1 MLPPSKE
8 EMIAYKG
15 FNIRDN
21 GLMKTVDDYMENV
34 ASTNDNCYKRM
45 DAERI
50 ANARASACTML
61 ISRTIHSKDELQI
74 MKRLQCIGFKTD
86 EVFAPN
92 RIQLKNLTASSRV
105 RNLMHGGM
113 LGLLAQKLTQDP
125 SQTTQWNQ
133 SKNAQCIVQRA
144 NSQAGCAHV
153 KWSIPEFQ
161 YRFNIGIKTYKKNPF
176 TELNDDEMLAK
187 FNELNTAEN
196 RTEFLEQ
203 FRSIA
208 SAANQSRV
216 IQYNEY
222 DDDADFKMIRPVIVD
237 NTWIADFM
245 AAFVKTCSDKLA
257 AVSKFEYGKMV
268 RCMHLV
274 DLYRFIAQT
283 EWLLNDPNMRLVLSM
298 NSFYRAYIDRLIYMA
313 GEGIEHSAY
322 MLARHN
328 PEMMTPELHL
338 RVVPNHDT
346 YMTPQMVIQPDDD
359 VFGAM
364 KLACQDLMPAPLP
377 PLPPL
382 RSHHDDDDEYD
393 DGYYY
398 GDHYDDDYYYDSE
411 NDDNDQYDDDYY
423 DSDDNQIDYNES
435 DDDVSG

>member
-21 GLMKTVDDYMENV
+21 GLMKTVDDYLEDV
-34 ASTNDNCYKRM
+34 ASTNDTCYKRV

-50 ANARASACTML
+50 ANARASACAML
-61 ISRTIHSKDELQI
+61 IPRAIHSKEELQNL
-74 MKRLQCIGFKTD
+74 KRLQCIGFKTN

-92 RIQLKNLTASSRV
+92 RIQLKNLTAGSRV

-125 SQTTQWNQ
+125 SQTTQWKQ
-133 SKNAQCIVQRA
+133 SNNALCIVQRA
-144 NSQAGCAHV
+144 NSQAGCTHV
-153 KWSIPEFQ
+153 KWTIPEFQ

-176 TELNDDEMLAK
+176 AELNDDETLAK

-196 RTEFLEQ
+196 RTEFMEQ
-203 FRSIA
+203 CSSIA
-208 SAANQSRV
+208 NAANQSRV
-216 IQYNEY
+216 IQYDEH
-222 DDDADFKMIRPVIVD
+222 DADADADFNIRRPVIVD
-237 NTWIADFM
+237 NVWIADFM
-245 AAFVKTCSDKLA
+245 AVFVKTCSAKLA

-283 EWLLNDPNMRLVLSM
+283 EWMLNVPNMRLVLSM
-298 NSFYRAYIDRLIYMA
+298 NSFYRAYIERLIYMA
-313 GEGIEHSAY
+313 EQGIEHSAY

-338 RVVPNHDT
+338 RVVPNYDT
-346 YMTPQMVIQPDDD
+346 YMTPQMTIQPDDD

-382 RSHHDDDDEYD
+382 RSHHDDNDEYD

-398 GDHYDDDYYYDSE
+398 GDHYDDDYYCDSENYDNESDDNE
-411 NDDNDQYDDDYY
+411 NDDNE
-423 DSDDNQIDYNES
+423 SDYNES